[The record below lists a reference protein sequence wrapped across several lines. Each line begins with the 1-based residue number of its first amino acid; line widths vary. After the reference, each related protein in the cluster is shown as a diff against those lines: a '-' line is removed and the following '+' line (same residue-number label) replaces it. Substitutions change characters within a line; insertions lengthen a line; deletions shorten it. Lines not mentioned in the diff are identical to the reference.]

1 MRLAPESPL
10 PMLESVRL
18 GDEPHSMTASSALA
32 GTGRPEPNSATYV
45 RVFRPL
51 PVPGRTRFQCRR
63 KRQ

>member
-32 GTGRPEPNSATYV
+32 GTGRPEPNSATYAPWRPTETQV
-45 RVFRPL
+45 ARRV
-51 PVPGRTRFQCRR
+51 T
-63 KRQ
+63 